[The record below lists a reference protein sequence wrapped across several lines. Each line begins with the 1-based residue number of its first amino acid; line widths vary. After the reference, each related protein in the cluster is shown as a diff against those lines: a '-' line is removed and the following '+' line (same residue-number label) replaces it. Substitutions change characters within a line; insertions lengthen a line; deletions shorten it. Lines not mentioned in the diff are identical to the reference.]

1 MEKHPLV
8 CILSHKVALPTLPFT
23 TCAGALM
30 CAFRVTRLPMLS
42 VYHSGLII
50 LYSSGQNL
58 LINFEVHCDLVSLNT
73 SFGFFCCVFRFSEQ
87 WFCLAQTCL
96 VFASPL
102 VSQCIF
108 SIFLKMEEYFSTV
121 GRRGGNPTFPILY
134 EY

>member
-73 SFGFFCCVFRFSEQ
+73 SFGFFCCVFRFSE
-87 WFCLAQTCL
+87 
-96 VFASPL
+96 
-102 VSQCIF
+102 
-108 SIFLKMEEYFSTV
+108 
-121 GRRGGNPTFPILY
+121 
-134 EY
+134 